1 MSANEPDDLH
11 ELLSPKPGT
20 DDSAL
25 RDELFRRTARALRVR
40 IWARRAAKA
49 AVAAALLVSA
59 FALGRGTA
67 PRAPEVEMRT
77 EFVAVPVPVLPVL
90 PVLPESPEPPPAVR
104 TARSL
109 ELDAEQADGMA
120 AARLYREAGD
130 AFLSAESDYANAARC
145 YRLFLA
151 RAGDAGSALETGDSW
166 LLVSLKNAAFK
177 EKVNAQDVRD

>member
-1 MSANEPDDLH
+1 MSANEPDDLS

-20 DDSAL
+20 ESDAL
-25 RDELFRRTARALRVR
+25 REEVFRRTARALR
-40 IWARRAAKA
+40 ARRWVRSAAKC

-59 FALGRGTA
+59 FALGRSSA
-67 PRAPEVEMRT
+67 PRAPDVVPAVLQV
-77 EFVAVPVPVLPVL
+77 EFVAVVVPV
-90 PVLPESPEPPPAVR
+90 PVLPESPEPPPAPR

-166 LLVSLKNAAFK
+166 LLVSLKNVAFK

>member
-1 MSANEPDDLH
+1 MSANEPDDLN
-11 ELLSPKPGT
+11 ELLSPKPGEP
-20 DDSAL
+20 DAAL
-25 RDELFRRTARALRVR
+25 RDELFRRTTRTLRTR
-40 IWARRAAKA
+40 RWARGAAKC

-59 FALGRGTA
+59 FALGRSSA
-67 PRAPEVEMRT
+67 PRPPDVVPAVLHT
-77 EFVAVPVPVLPVL
+77 EFVAVPV

-130 AFLSAESDYANAARC
+130 VFLSVESDHANAARC

-151 RAGDAGSALETGDSW
+151 RAGDAGRSLEVNDSW

-177 EKVNAQDVRD
+177 EKIDAETVRN

>member
-1 MSANEPDDLH
+1 MSANEPDDLS

-25 RDELFRRTARALRVR
+25 RDELFRRTARALRARRWV
-40 IWARRAAKA
+40 RRAAKC

-67 PRAPEVEMRT
+67 PRAPEVEMHT
-77 EFVAVPVPVLPVL
+77 EFVAVPVPV

-109 ELDAEQADGMA
+109 EQDAEQADGMA

-151 RAGDAGSALETGDSW
+151 RAGDTGSALETGDSW